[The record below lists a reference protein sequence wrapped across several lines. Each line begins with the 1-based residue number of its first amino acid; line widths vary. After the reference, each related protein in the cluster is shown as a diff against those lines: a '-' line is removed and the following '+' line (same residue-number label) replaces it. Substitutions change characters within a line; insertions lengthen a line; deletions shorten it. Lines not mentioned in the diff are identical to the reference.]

1 MNDNIHNDEEE
12 DKDEEDPEEPES
24 QAVGRG
30 VERNTLESVVSKD
43 DIADAVSEAVSKN
56 IVKLFSNDQEFR
68 SEGDNLSKIIAKRT
82 VELLKQ
88 KEATNKAIAEA
99 EAFWNED
106 DVTGVIF
113 CVVCRNHSVK
123 KSCPSY
129 LRKSRKNLFGIFA
142 GRERDNS

>member
-123 KSCPSY
+123 KS
-129 LRKSRKNLFGIFA
+129 
-142 GRERDNS
+142 